1 MEPTSK
7 TQARTDALHALG
19 LTLDASAA
27 DIRAAW
33 RDIAFH
39 AHPDHT
45 DGDYSGFSKAKTAYD
60 FLRQEGLTK
69 KDPDAPTMPRR
80 PRLKRRLIDLEDD
93 EIEACKDLLNPD
105 RALAHMSD
113 KGEMSSSCSGI
124 APSDHVPDAIGCFGR
139 DLTFFVATPVCTGSN
154 RVALPTSFLAT
165 RRNSETEIL
174 SFQSK
179 NAGGGEVVVPDT
191 IRERKFPGA
200 RSVKIRFE
208 ADQDMRNAYWMAN

>member
-7 TQARTDALHALG
+7 TQARTDALRALG

-27 DIRAAW
+27 EIRAAW

-45 DGDYSGFSKAKTAYD
+45 SGDYSGFSKAKTAYD
-60 FLRQEGLTK
+60 FLRKEGLTA
-69 KDPDAPTMPRR
+69 KDPDAPAMPRR
-80 PRLKRRLIDLEDD
+80 PRLKRRLIDLGDD
-93 EIEACKDLLNPD
+93 EIEACRNLLNPD
-105 RALAHMSD
+105 RVLADMSD
-113 KGEMSSSCSGI
+113 ADETSCTGSGI

-139 DLTFFVATPVCTGSN
+139 DLTFFVATSVCTGSN
-154 RVALPTSFLAT
+154 RVALPTSVLAA
-165 RRNSETEIL
+165 RRNAETEIL

-179 NAGGGEVVVPDT
+179 NAGGGEVVIPDT

-208 ADQDMRNAYWMAN
+208 ADQDIRDAFGMAN